1 VKKLFFVAVLFG
13 LAASP
18 LVAVPT
24 VKFHGSPYTGTTG
37 GGEFRIETVSG
48 WTQEP
53 VSLGEYA
60 DGFESFCVERNERIR
75 FRNLYY
81 VDITECAVEGGRAGQ
96 DPPGSNQDPLDPRTA
111 YLYTQF
117 ITRSLAG
124 YNYPDDPSWGY
135 SRKDSADALQYA
147 IWYLEDE
154 ITSKPGGLAGD
165 FLSDA
170 ETANWSDIGYVRVM
184 NVYGDEDLTCHR
196 QDQLVMIV
204 PVPGAL
210 LLCGVGLAGVG
221 FLRRATRL

>member
-13 LAASP
+13 LAA
-18 LVAVPT
+18 
-24 VKFHGSPYTGTTG
+24 TG

-170 ETANWSDIGYVRVM
+170 ETAKNWSDIGYVRVM

-210 LLCGVGLAGVG
+210 LLGGIGTGLVGW
-221 FLRRATRL
+221 LRRRRML